1 MSKIVSDPR
10 LPTVNDEK
18 IRPLTQRLYELF
30 RQYAIAHNKS
40 YMWDTE
46 GTAAPTTGT
55 WAISQKSKNTAPS
68 GTGALVIG
76 WICVAS
82 GTPGTWVAM
91 TGGVGRERLT
101 SSRTYYVRT
110 DGSNSNDGL
119 TDTSGG
125 AFLTIQ
131 YAIDVVSSI
140 LDIASDVTVT
150 IKVADGTYTGVN
162 TCKSFVGGG
171 KVEIVG
177 NTTTPSSCIV
187 SVSSGQCFGVLSAT
201 KYTINGFKVTTSG
214 SNINSLLVT
223 NNGILD
229 FLNID
234 FGSCASMQI
243 CSMTGGSVNATGNYT
258 ISGSG
263 QTHCYA
269 ISGGRI
275 YTSLVTVTLTGTPNF
290 SVAYVWMDR
299 GLGMVDCY
307 SMSFSG
313 SATGKRYIVNNNS
326 VCFTNGAATTYL
338 PGNTSGTTANG
349 GQYV

>member
-46 GTAAPTTGT
+46 GTAPPTTGT
-55 WAISQKSKNTAPS
+55 WAIAQKSKNTAPS
-68 GTGALVIG
+68 GTGSLVIG
-76 WICVAS
+76 WICTAS

-110 DGSNSNDGL
+110 DGSDSNDGL
-119 TDTSGG
+119 TNTSGG

-140 LDIASDVTVT
+140 LDIASSVTVT
-150 IKVADGTYTGVN
+150 IKVADGTYSESVN
-162 TCKSFVGGG
+162 CKQFVGGG
-171 KVEIVG
+171 IVEIVG
-177 NTTTPSSCIV
+177 NSTTPASCII
-187 SVSSGQCFGVLSAT
+187 STTSTHCIAIGSSTNYLL
-201 KYTINGFKVTTSG
+201 NGFKLVASGASTS
-214 SNINSLLVT
+214 SIIARL
-223 NNGILD
+223 NGVIS

-234 FGSCASMQI
+234 FGTCAANQMLAS
-243 CSMTGGSVNATGNYT
+243 TGGSIYATGNYT
-258 ISGSG
+258 ISGGAIS
-263 QTHCYA
+263 HCYA
-269 ISGGRI
+269 VSGGRI
-275 YTSLVTVTLTGTPNF
+275 HIDNKTLTLTGTPAF
-290 SVAYVWMDR
+290 SNAFVWMDR

-307 SMSFSG
+307 GMTFSG

-326 VCFTNGAATTYL
+326 VCFVNGAATTYL
-338 PGNTSGTTANG
+338 PGNVAGTTANG
-349 GQYV
+349 GVYI